1 MLYVCVFVCAV
12 LHIAFGLDLYPFGKV
27 GDLLVVP
34 LPGEGRV
41 LVHLAGLESQNNV
54 A

>member
-1 MLYVCVFVCAV
+1 MDVVCVV
-12 LHIAFGLDLYPFGKV
+12 LQIAFGLDLYPFGKV

-34 LPGEGRV
+34 LPDEVRA
-41 LVHLAGLESQNNV
+41 LVHLAGLECQNNV